1 VAVRIA
7 ILAAGLLLWMQLSQP
22 LGAQAPDSQ
31 PPPAGILGGTV
42 TDAGN
47 GEPLGKVTLTLSRE
61 GQGQRARPRSAKTG
75 LEGKFLFENLEP
87 GRYRLRAERNRYV
100 ASEYGQR
107 APNQQGTP
115 LTLQAGQK
123 LTGLTMQLQRA
134 AVISGRVLDED
145 NEPVAGAR
153 VAAMAAR
160 YMQGEQRFFPVG
172 ADQTDDRGE
181 YRIFGLA
188 PGEYFVSVSQS
199 NRGRAVRLGPPST
212 LQEEDETYVETYFPG
227 TTEMEQAV
235 ALKVAASQELLGV
248 DVQLRPTR
256 TFRVTGRVVSE
267 TGDPLE
273 GRNVTLTLLPR
284 ETRSVNFNSMNRSST
299 RSPQGDFTMQG
310 VTPGSYTL
318 LAQVF
323 DRRGF
328 SGPNASSGM
337 LSGRLAVDVGN
348 RNVEGL
354 SVPVRPGLRIE
365 GRLQAEGSAEI
376 DLSNVRISLRSQEP
390 MLAMGG
396 GGTSD
401 RVNEEDGTFTLEAV
415 TQGVYEVMLGGV
427 SEDAYLKAARLG
439 NQEVLSAGLDLTNSS
454 AAGVLDLTLST
465 KGGRLD
471 GAVVNAEGQPVVGA
485 QVVLLPEASRRQRV
499 GLFKS
504 ATTDQNGVFT
514 LRGIAPGN
522 YSIVAL
528 ENVERG
534 AWMDP
539 NFLRGNENAAKKVEI
554 KEGSA
559 QSFELKVL
567 SLGAS
572 R

>member
-1 VAVRIA
+1 MRITTF
-7 ILAAGLLLWMQLSQP
+7 LAGLLLWVQLSPP
-22 LGAQAPDSQ
+22 LGSQAPESQ
-31 PPPAGILGGTV
+31 PQPTGTLGGVV
-42 TDAGN
+42 TDAVS
-47 GEPLGKVTLTLSRE
+47 GEPLSKVTLTLGRE
-61 GQGQRARPRSAKTG
+61 GRGARPISAKTD
-75 LEGKFLFENLEP
+75 LEGKFLFENLEL

-153 VAAMAAR
+153 VAAMTPR
-160 YMQGEQRFFPVG
+160 YMQGGQRFFPVE
-172 ADQTDDRGE
+172 ADETDDRGE

-188 PGEYFVSVSQS
+188 PGEYYVSTSQN
-199 NRGRAVRLGPPST
+199 NRGRAIRLDPPST
-212 LQEEDETYVETYFPG
+212 VQEEEETYVETYFPG

-248 DVQLRPTR
+248 DIQLRPTR
-256 TFRVTGRVVSE
+256 TFRVTGRVVNE
-267 TGDPLE
+267 AGEPLSA
-273 GRNVTLTLLPR
+273 RNVMLTLFPR
-284 ETRSVNFNSMNRSST
+284 NMRSANFGSLNRTSA
-299 RSPQGDFTMQG
+299 RNPEGDFTLQG

-318 LAQVF
+318 LAEAS
-323 DRRGF
+323 DRRDRFG
-328 SGPNASSGM
+328 GNAPGGM
-337 LSGRLAVDVGN
+337 LSGRLDVDVAG
-348 RNVEGL
+348 RNVERL
-354 SVPVRPGLRIE
+354 VVPVRPGIRLE
-365 GRLQAEGSAEI
+365 GRLQAEGSAGI
-376 DLSNVRISLRSQEP
+376 DLSNVMISLRSQEP
-390 MLAMGG
+390 MLAVGGG
-396 GGTSD
+396 GGTG
-401 RVNEEDGTFTLEAV
+401 RVNEDGRFTLAV
-415 TQGVYEVMLGGV
+415 TQGVYEVMLGGAP
-427 SEDAYLKAARLG
+427 EGAYLKAARLG
-439 NQEVLSAGLDLTNSS
+439 NQEVLTAGLDLTN
-454 AAGVLDLTLST
+454 AAVVSDMLELTLGP
-465 KGGRLD
+465 KGGRVD
-471 GAVVNAEGQPVVGA
+471 GAVVNAEGQPAVGA

-504 ATTDQNGVFT
+504 TTTDQNGVFT

-539 NFLRGNENAAKKVEI
+539 NFLRGNENAATKVEI
-554 KEGSA
+554 QEGSA

>member
-1 VAVRIA
+1 VEA
-7 ILAAGLLLWMQLSQP
+7 
-22 LGAQAPDSQ
+22 
-31 PPPAGILGGTV
+31 
-42 TDAGN
+42 
-47 GEPLGKVTLTLSRE
+47 
-61 GQGQRARPRSAKTG
+61 
-75 LEGKFLFENLEP
+75 
-87 GRYRLRAERNRYV
+87 
-100 ASEYGQR
+100 
-107 APNQQGTP
+107 
-115 LTLQAGQK
+115 
-123 LTGLTMQLQRA
+123 
-134 AVISGRVLDED
+134 DE
-145 NEPVAGAR
+145 
-153 VAAMAAR
+153 
-160 YMQGEQRFFPVG
+160 
-172 ADQTDDRGE
+172 TDDRGE

-188 PGEYFVSVSQS
+188 PGDYYVSASQS
-199 NRGRAVRLGPPST
+199 NRGRAVRLDPPST

-248 DVQLRPTR
+248 DIQLRPTR
-256 TFRVTGRVVSE
+256 TFRITGRVISE
-267 TGDPLE
+267 AGDPVG
-273 GRNVTLTLLPR
+273 GRNVMLTLLPR
-284 ETRSVNFNSMNRSST
+284 NA
-299 RSPQGDFTMQG
+299 RSPNFGSLNRTSARNPEGNFTLQG

-318 LAQVF
+318 LAEVS
-323 DRRGF
+323 DRRDRFG
-328 SGPNASSGM
+328 GNAPSGM
-337 LSGRLAVDVGN
+337 LSGRLAVDVGS
-348 RNVEGL
+348 RNVDGL
-354 SVPVRPGLRIE
+354 AVPVRPGVRIE
-365 GRLQAEGSAEI
+365 GRLQAEGSAET
-376 DLSNVRISLRSQEP
+376 DLSNVFVVLRPREP
-390 MLAMGG
+390 MLAGSGG
-396 GGTSD
+396 GST
-401 RVNEEDGTFTLEAV
+401 RVDEDGSFTLATV
-415 TQGVYEVMLGGV
+415 TQAAYEVTLMAAP
-427 SEDAYLKAARLG
+427 EDAYLKAARLG

-465 KGGRLD
+465 KSGRLD

-567 SLGAS
+567 SLGSS

>member
-1 VAVRIA
+1 MRITTF
-7 ILAAGLLLWMQLSQP
+7 LAGLLLWMQLSPP
-22 LGAQAPDSQ
+22 LAAQAPDSQ
-31 PPPAGILGGTV
+31 PPPTSVLGGAV
-42 TDAGN
+42 TDAVS
-47 GEPLGKVTLTLSRE
+47 GEPLSKVTLTLGRD
-61 GQGQRARPRSAKTG
+61 GQGQRARPISAKTD
-75 LEGKFLFENLEP
+75 LQGKFLFENLEP
-87 GRYRLRAERNRYV
+87 GRYRLWAERNRYV
-100 ASEYGQR
+100 RSEYGQR
-107 APNQQGTP
+107 APNQPGTP

-123 LTGLTMQLQRA
+123 LTGLTMQLARA

-145 NEPVAGAR
+145 NEPVARVR
-153 VAAMAAR
+153 VAAMAPR
-160 YMQGEQRFFPVG
+160 YSQGGQRWFPVG

-181 YRIFGLA
+181 YRIYGLA
-188 PGEYFVSVSQS
+188 QGEYYVSAGQ
-199 NRGRAVRLGPPST
+199 NGGRAVRLDPPPSG
-212 LQEEDETYVETYFPG
+212 QEEDETYVETYFPG

-248 DVQLRPTR
+248 DIQLRPTR
-256 TFRVTGRVVSE
+256 TFRVNGRVVSE
-267 TGDPLE
+267 AGDPLE

-284 ETRSVNFNSMNRSST
+284 ETRSLNFDSLNRTSI
-299 RSPQGDFTMQG
+299 RNPEGDFTLQG

-318 LAQVF
+318 VAEVS
-323 DRRGF
+323 DRRDRFG
-328 SGPNASSGM
+328 GNAPSGM

-348 RNVEGL
+348 RNAEGL
-354 SVPVRPGLRIE
+354 VVAVRPGIRIE
-365 GRLQAEGSAEI
+365 GRLQAEGRAEM
-376 DLSNVRISLRSQEP
+376 DLSSVRISLRSQEP
-390 MLAMGG
+390 MTAIGRGG
-396 GGTSD
+396 RSD
-401 RVNEEDGTFTLEAV
+401 RVNENGTFTLEAV

-427 SEDAYLKAARLG
+427 PEDAYLKAARLG
-439 NQEVLSAGLDLTNSS
+439 NQEVLNAGLDLTN
-454 AAGVLDLTLST
+454 AAVVSDVLELTLSP
-465 KGGRLD
+465 KGGRVD

-504 ATTDQNGVFT
+504 TTTDQNGVFT

-539 NFLRGNENAAKKVEI
+539 NFLRGNENAARKVEI

-567 SLGAS
+567 SLGTN